1 MNQTLYQ
8 KYRPAT
14 FEEVIG
20 QDYIKKILLKSIQN
34 NKVQGTYLFN
44 GPRGTGKTSIAKIF
58 AKAINCECF
67 EQPLTDECEY
77 CKYFNGTNNYED
89 IFEIDAASNN
99 GVDDIRLIIENVQY
113 QPIYLQKKVY
123 IIDEVHMLSKGAFN
137 ALLKTLEEP
146 QENSIFIL
154 ATTEPNKIP
163 ATILSRC
170 QRLDFRRITNDVMD
184 KHLHDILQKEEIKF
198 EPEIIPI
205 ITSLSD
211 GCVRDALSILQ
222 KLIIGTDNLTIS
234 YVQQV
239 LGILQEEQYQVLTD
253 YLIKKDLKLAINYW
267 QEIYEAGV
275 DITNFIIDYQYYLKN
290 LIMEN
295 STKIEQIIKI
305 IYKINDLEQRAIY
318 TKNLNNLIEVC
329 FIDIV
334 NNSEQIEQT
343 RVSKETETVAKVT
356 KTKVVKNTDELKSS
370 TSNSEVKTT
379 NVKRVPTI
387 KKDITQVTID
397 EEVCY
402 NVLDTATKEARISCT
417 KKFTQISDELTQ
429 NKKHGLAKFF
439 IEGQIKA
446 ASNTE
451 MIVVIDSALVQ
462 PYLKRKEDLVKNIE
476 EIQNIHIIDNKIWN
490 KIKKVYMERKNLTNN
505 LPQEKEQIKEVKLN
519 TDEEDIIKKLEKK
532 LKTKVKTLEE

>member
-1 MNQTLYQ
+1 
-8 KYRPAT
+8 
-14 FEEVIG
+14 
-20 QDYIKKILLKSIQN
+20 
-34 NKVQGTYLFN
+34 
-44 GPRGTGKTSIAKIF
+44 
-58 AKAINCECF
+58 
-67 EQPLTDECEY
+67 
-77 CKYFNGTNNYED
+77 
-89 IFEIDAASNN
+89 N
-99 GVDDIRLIIENVQY
+99 GVDDIRIIIENVQY